1 MDFVQGED
9 YLPFAGET
17 KLELP
22 SSEATYEFRLQSLLA
37 ARPWES
43 CLTSQN
49 LRDFII
55 KMGLKSIKQIMYLK
69 YTQR

>member
-9 YLPFAGET
+9 YLPFAVET

-22 SSEATYEFRLQSLLA
+22 SSEAVYEFRLQSLLA

-43 CLTSQN
+43 YLTS
-49 LRDFII
+49 
-55 KMGLKSIKQIMYLK
+55 
-69 YTQR
+69 